1 MVKNTRGFTLI
12 ELTVAVTVFTI
23 GVLGMLG
30 VTAGITRLLGSGDR
44 VATASFYA
52 AERLENMRATDC
64 DAMTNGSETRGGIY
78 NLKWVVGP
86 VFGGN
91 AQAIQMFVSYPA
103 FSGRPRVD
111 TLGTTVSCVI

>member
-1 MVKNTRGFTLI
+1 MVNDERGFTLI

-23 GVLGMLG
+23 GVLGLLG
-30 VTAGITRLLGSGDR
+30 TTAGITRLLGSGDR

-52 AERLENMRATDC
+52 EERLEIIRATDC
-64 DAMTNGSETRGGIY
+64 DDFVNGTDTRGGIY
-78 NLKWVVGP
+78 ELKWEVAP

-91 AQAIQMFVSYPA
+91 AQRVRLLVAYPA
-103 FSGRPRVD
+103 FSGLPRVD

>member
-1 MVKNTRGFTLI
+1 MVENARGFTLI
-12 ELTVAVTVFTI
+12 ELTVAVTIFTI

-52 AERLENMRATDC
+52 EERLENLRATDC
-64 DAMTNGSETRGGIY
+64 DDMTSGSETRGGIY
-78 NLKWVVGP
+78 DLEWEVAP

-91 AQAIQMFVSYPA
+91 AQRVRMLVAYPG
-103 FSGRPRVD
+103 FSGLSRVD

>member
-1 MVKNTRGFTLI
+1 MVMNTRGFTLI

-23 GVLGMLG
+23 GILGMLG

-52 AERLENMRATDC
+52 AERLESMRATDC
-64 DAMTNGSETRGGIY
+64 AALTNGTETRGGIY
-78 NLKWVVGP
+78 DLKWEVAP

-91 AQAIQMFVSYPA
+91 AQRVQMFVAYPS
-103 FSGRPRVD
+103 FSGLSRVD
-111 TLGTTVSCVI
+111 TLGTTMSCVI